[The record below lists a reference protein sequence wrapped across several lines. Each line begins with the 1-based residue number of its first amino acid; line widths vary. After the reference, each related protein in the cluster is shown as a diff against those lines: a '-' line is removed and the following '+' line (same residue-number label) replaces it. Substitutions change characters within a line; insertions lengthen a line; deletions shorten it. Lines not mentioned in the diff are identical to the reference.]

1 MTYQAELQ
9 FTERL
14 LQNMNLCI
22 QYLKGPQDYDEFAE
36 KNLWNLFHQENIII
50 EFQKNFLSI
59 FEENI
64 IYRIRDAFFC
74 NFLVFRLPD
83 TTPATFASIGPYRLK
98 ELTEQDYLHIL
109 EHANLPLEQ
118 LATLKKFYEDIPFF
132 ADEQRLLHI
141 IYTLGEFIW
150 GNADNF
156 SIKLVNQLILEDC
169 EPIILHADT
178 QNPIDTLDTM
188 RHLEERYAIEAQIIQ
203 AVSQGQSHKAEI
215 MLNKIANRDMEKH
228 SPDPIRN
235 MKNYCIILNTL
246 LRKAAEL
253 GAVHPL
259 HIDSLSSKFAI
270 KIENAVST
278 AALTRL
284 QSEMVH
290 KYCLLVKNHS
300 MQGYSLLIRKV
311 LTRIDTDLTADL
323 SLRAQAALL
332 NINSSYLST
341 LFKKEVGMTLTDYVN
356 NKRVEHALFLL
367 NTTTMQIQAI
377 AQHCGIPDVNYF
389 TKTFKKHI
397 GKTPK
402 EYRDSV
408 MPYKR

>member
-1 MTYQAELQ
+1 
-9 FTERL
+9 
-14 LQNMNLCI
+14 
-22 QYLKGPQDYDEFAE
+22 
-36 KNLWNLFHQENIII
+36 
-50 EFQKNFLSI
+50 
-59 FEENI
+59 
-64 IYRIRDAFFC
+64 
-74 NFLVFRLPD
+74 
-83 TTPATFASIGPYRLK
+83 
-98 ELTEQDYLHIL
+98 
-109 EHANLPLEQ
+109 
-118 LATLKKFYEDIPFF
+118 
-132 ADEQRLLHI
+132 
-141 IYTLGEFIW
+141 
-150 GNADNF
+150 
-156 SIKLVNQLILEDC
+156 
-169 EPIILHADT
+169 
-178 QNPIDTLDTM
+178 
-188 RHLEERYAIEAQIIQ
+188 
-203 AVSQGQSHKAEI
+203 